1 MMPSTNLSNIDT
13 ANPTYL
19 LVSRDARAPSVVPLT
34 VGASVFVGSG
44 ASCRVQVLGD
54 SVQQLHCMFQLQENN
69 VLKIQDWNTGATF
82 LNDKCV
88 SDETQVNSGDVITV
102 GQCRLTAVLDAEF
115 HHGFAVE
122 LLSGGDLDIAE
133 ELPVSTDLKIDPY
146 SETDDVV
153 TFNVG
158 DSAASEHDQVAEVGF
173 KYDFDA
179 DLKESS
185 VDKNP
190 SFESLPIDGRL
201 AFDEVGGDASMSI
214 EVEQLRFELAD
225 RDAQIMVLKQ
235 EIASLGQSSTV
246 DESDT
251 VKLVSRLE
259 DLLVELE
266 SSDERV
272 QGMEELLRVAEQAAA
287 AEREERSQID
297 KWLTEVEKRVGQREA
312 ESQAEIDSLAR
323 QVQAARQ
330 DAGVMQ
336 TQLASMESVND
347 GSENNDDA
355 LAVLNK
361 QVEVLRASLQEAQE
375 KNHEL
380 LKRPVLS
387 DEDIDLRAK
396 MLAAK
401 DELAKFR
408 LEASKERAEMARR
421 HAELESIRDE
431 LELRVSKTSRSSGE
445 SDARLRAMREHLRD
459 IHAEEKAA
467 KAEQKSNSL
476 GGRIA
481 TLLNRLR

>member
-1 MMPSTNLSNIDT
+1 M
-13 ANPTYL
+13 
-19 LVSRDARAPSVVPLT
+19 
-34 VGASVFVGSG
+34 
-44 ASCRVQVLGD
+44 
-54 SVQQLHCMFQLQENN
+54 
-69 VLKIQDWNTGATF
+69 
-82 LNDKCV
+82 
-88 SDETQVNSGDVITV
+88 
-102 GQCRLTAVLDAEF
+102 
-115 HHGFAVE
+115 
-122 LLSGGDLDIAE
+122 
-133 ELPVSTDLKIDPY
+133 
-146 SETDDVV
+146 
-153 TFNVG
+153 
-158 DSAASEHDQVAEVGF
+158 
-173 KYDFDA
+173 
-179 DLKESS
+179 
-185 VDKNP
+185 
-190 SFESLPIDGRL
+190 
-201 AFDEVGGDASMSI
+201 
-214 EVEQLRFELAD
+214 
-225 RDAQIMVLKQ
+225 
-235 EIASLGQSSTV
+235 

-272 QGMEELLRVAEQAAA
+272 QGLEELLRVAEQAAA

-323 QVQAARQ
+323 QVQAAKE

-336 TQLASMESVND
+336 TQLASIVSVND
-347 GSENNDDA
+347 GSEKNDDA

-375 KNHEL
+375 KNREL

-408 LEASKERAEMARR
+408 LEVSKERAEMARR
-421 HAELESIRDE
+421 QAELESIRDE
-431 LELRVSKTSRSSGE
+431 LELRVSKSSRSSDE

>member
-1 MMPSTNLSNIDT
+1 MTLSTKFSNIDT
-13 ANPTYL
+13 TNPGYL
-19 LVSRDARAPSVVPLT
+19 LVLSETSDPSVVPLT

-44 ASCRVQVLGD
+44 SSCRVQVLD
-54 SVQQLHCMFQLQENN
+54 ESVQQLHCMFQLQENN
-69 VLKIQDWNTGATF
+69 VLKIQDWNTDATF

-88 SDETQVNSGDVITV
+88 SCETQVKSGDVITV
-102 GQCRLTAVLDAEF
+102 GQYRLTAVLDAEF
-115 HHGFAVE
+115 HRGFAVD
-122 LLSGGDLDIAE
+122 LLSSEDRDIAE
-133 ELPVSTDLKIDPY
+133 ELPDRTDLKDDPCGV
-146 SETDDVV
+146 TDEVLS
-153 TFNVG
+153 FNVG
-158 DSAASEHDQVAEVGF
+158 DSPASEHDEVAEVGF

-179 DLKESS
+179 DLKENS
-185 VDKNP
+185 VDD
-190 SFESLPIDGRL
+190 STAFESLPVGGRL
-201 AFDEVGGDASMSI
+201 AFDNVGGASMSI

-235 EIASLGQSSTV
+235 EIASSGQSSTV

-251 VKLVSRLE
+251 LKLVSRLE
-259 DLLVELE
+259 DLLAELK

-272 QGMEELLRVAEQAAA
+272 QGLEELLRVTEQASV
-287 AEREERSQID
+287 AEREERLQIG

-312 ESQAEIDSLAR
+312 ESQAEIDSLTR
-323 QVQAARQ
+323 QVQAAKQ
-330 DAGVMQ
+330 DAVVMQ
-336 TQLASMESVND
+336 AQLASMASDNASGEK
-347 GSENNDDA
+347 NNDA

-375 KNHEL
+375 MNSEL
-380 LKRPVLS
+380 LKRPVIS

-396 MLAAK
+396 MLEAK

-431 LELRVSKTSRSSGE
+431 LELRIQKTSRSSGE
-445 SDARLRAMREHLRD
+445 SDDRLRAMRQHLRD
-459 IHAEEKAA
+459 IHDEEKAA
-467 KAEQKSNSL
+467 KAEQKSNGL

>member
-1 MMPSTNLSNIDT
+1 MTPSTNLSNFDT
-13 ANPTYL
+13 ANPPYL
-19 LVSRDARAPSVVPLT
+19 LVSSDTSEHSVVPLT
-34 VGASVFVGSG
+34 VGASVFVGSSS
-44 ASCRVQVLGD
+44 SCGVQILD
-54 SVQQLHCMFQLQENN
+54 ESVQQLHCMVQLQENN
-69 VLKIQDWNTGATF
+69 VLNIQDWNTGATF
-82 LNDKCV
+82 LNDRCV
-88 SDETQVNSGDVITV
+88 LDETQVNSGDVITV

-115 HHGFAVE
+115 HHGVAVE

-133 ELPVSTDLKIDPY
+133 EPLGPIDLKNDLCG
-146 SETDDVV
+146 EADDVLN
-153 TFNVG
+153 FNVG
-158 DSAASEHDQVAEVGF
+158 DGPTSKPDQVAEVGF

-185 VDKNP
+185 VDNNP
-190 SFESLPIDGRL
+190 SFEPLPIEGT
-201 AFDEVGGDASMSI
+201 SMSI
-214 EVEQLRFELAD
+214 EAEQLRFELAD

-235 EIASLGQSSTV
+235 KIASLGQSSTV

-272 QGMEELLRVAEQAAA
+272 QGLEELLRVAEQAAA

-323 QVQAARQ
+323 QVQAAKE

-336 TQLASMESVND
+336 TQLASIVSVND
-347 GSENNDDA
+347 GSEKNDDA

-375 KNHEL
+375 KNREL

-408 LEASKERAEMARR
+408 LEVSKERAEMARR
-421 HAELESIRDE
+421 QAELESIRDE
-431 LELRVSKTSRSSGE
+431 LELRVSKSSRSSDE

>member
-1 MMPSTNLSNIDT
+1 MTPSTNFSNIDT
-13 ANPTYL
+13 ANPAYL
-19 LVSRDARAPSVVPLT
+19 LVSSETSEPSVVPLT

-44 ASCRVQVLGD
+44 SSCKVQLLD
-54 SVQQLHCMFQLQENN
+54 ESVQQLHCMFQLLKDN
-69 VLKIQDWNTGATF
+69 VLMIQDWNTGATF

-88 SDETQVNSGDVITV
+88 SSETQVKSGDVITV
-102 GQCRLTAVLDAEF
+102 GYCRLTAVLDAEF
-115 HHGFAVE
+115 HRGFAVD
-122 LLSGGDLDIAE
+122 LLNGGDRDVAE
-133 ELPVSTDLKIDPY
+133 ELPGTPDLKNDLCGD
-146 SETDDVV
+146 TDEVLN
-153 TFNVG
+153 FNVG
-158 DSAASEHDQVAEVGF
+158 DSPASEHDEVAEVGF

-179 DLKESS
+179 DLKENS
-185 VDKNP
+185 VDGN
-190 SFESLPIDGRL
+190 SAFESLPVNDRL
-201 AFDEVGGDASMSI
+201 AFDNVGGASMSI

-251 VKLVSRLE
+251 LKLVSRLE
-259 DLLVELE
+259 DLLAELE

-272 QGMEELLRVAEQAAA
+272 QGLEELLRVTEQASV
-287 AEREERSQID
+287 AEREERLQID

-312 ESQAEIDSLAR
+312 ESQAEIDSLTR

-336 TQLASMESVND
+336 TQLVSMASDNAGGEK
-347 GSENNDDA
+347 NDDA
-355 LAVLNK
+355 LTVLNK

-375 KNHEL
+375 MNSEL
-380 LKRPVLS
+380 LKRPVIS

-396 MLAAK
+396 MREAK

-421 HAELESIRDE
+421 HAELESIRDG
-431 LELRVSKTSRSSGE
+431 LELRIQKTSRSSDE
-445 SDARLRAMREHLRD
+445 SDDRLRAMRQHLRD